1 MRGVSD
7 QRRSDGKIIRS
18 SSDSTV
24 AKVKPFT
31 FRKPVVTSARNPYEL
46 YLWVPELP
54 PIFANGSHGHWS
66 VKYRKVSALRGKTS
80 FLVMEHAP
88 AKSLERAKLTLVRY
102 GSKEP
107 DFDNLVSS
115 FKPIIDGLVSAGI
128 IVNDKQAN
136 IGQPQYLFVKAKRD
150 EGAFS
155 VKVEEIDG

>member
-1 MRGVSD
+1 
-7 QRRSDGKIIRS
+7 
-18 SSDSTV
+18 
-24 AKVKPFT
+24 
-31 FRKPVVTSARNPYEL
+31 
-46 YLWVPELP
+46 
-54 PIFANGSHGHWS
+54 
-66 VKYRKVSALRGKTS
+66 
-80 FLVMEHAP
+80 MEHAP